1 MGLKNAVGVVPTLGT
16 VVDFAVN
23 ESCEQYSECGAYR
36 PMLNASK
43 AVLHIEYKG
52 PISKVCADRPAR
64 FSTILKNRDL
74 DPAILGR
81 C

>member
-1 MGLKNAVGVVPTLGT
+1 
-16 VVDFAVN
+16 
-23 ESCEQYSECGAYR
+23 
-36 PMLNASK
+36 MLNAGK

-52 PISKVCADRPAR
+52 PISKVCAVRPAR

-74 DPAILGR
+74 DAAILGR